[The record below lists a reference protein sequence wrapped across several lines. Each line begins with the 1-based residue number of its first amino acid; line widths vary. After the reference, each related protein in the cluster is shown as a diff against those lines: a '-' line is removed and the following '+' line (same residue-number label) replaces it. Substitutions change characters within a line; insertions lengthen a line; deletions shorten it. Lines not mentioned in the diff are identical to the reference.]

1 MKGFG
6 KGTPRMG
13 STIESHRYPYAGSA
27 HTNLRGEN
35 IFIVDLLLYPLHQ
48 CCYVLQHESNKEA
61 KKMQG
66 KPFLRV
72 ELIAPAASCWFR
84 RPSNTRTYERECT
97 MAYQQWAEAI
107 IRKAYLG
114 PPDMTGHEAS
124 VHVSQMVP

>member
-13 STIESHRYPYAGSA
+13 STIESHRHPYAGSA

-66 KPFLRV
+66 KPFFTCGADSACGFL
-72 ELIAPAASCWFR
+72 L
-84 RPSNTRTYERECT
+84 
-97 MAYQQWAEAI
+97 
-107 IRKAYLG
+107 
-114 PPDMTGHEAS
+114 
-124 VHVSQMVP
+124 VSSAQ